1 MILCSTSI
9 QLHPN
14 GTQILIGQKGGTAYL
29 ISHQLNENKGTLEKK
44 YIVKTDDESEG
55 SFAAIFATGG
65 QAVVSG
71 VSNGSVLVWDRKKG
85 NMVYGLKHGTGKV
98 NNSGLGAIGLKRDA
112 EDAILAIA
120 VGYMSRL
127 MY

>member
-1 MILCSTSI
+1 MCLSSTSI

-14 GTQILIGQKGGTAYL
+14 GTQLLIGQKGGTAYL

-44 YIVKTDDESEG
+44 YIAKTDGEG
-55 SFAAIFATGG
+55 EGTFGAIFATGG

-85 NMVYGLKHGTGKV
+85 NMVYGLKHGPGKV
-98 NNSGLGAIGLKRDA
+98 ANLWNGNKTETAQMMRFL
-112 EDAILAIA
+112 
-120 VGYMSRL
+120 RL
-127 MY
+127 QWVI